1 MLGKLLKYDLKSIFK
16 YWWLFAVSS
25 VGVSVL
31 GAVSL
36 LGFTSAMQAATETDF
51 SVFIGLM
58 CFFAFLF
65 SLLALSAFIIVAEIL
80 IYVRFYKNL
89 FSDEGYLT
97 FTLPVK
103 RHQLLTS
110 KLIMAII
117 TEACTVTLFFVEIVS
132 IFLVGLGPLFLE
144 TFGLDSIGTLFEA
157 LGLIFAELGV
167 FSVIYIIEA
176 LLLSLV
182 TSAFSVLLV
191 FACISFGSMIAKK
204 HKVLASVG
212 IYYLVNSVVSSGYS
226 LVYLFGSSLIS
237 SIALTVP
244 QGFAMPIVAVALLV
258 AIAIVAALA
267 MLLYTLVHY
276 MLDKKL
282 NLA

>member
-31 GAVSL
+31 GAISL
-36 LGFTSAMQAATETDF
+36 LGFTSAMQADTETDF
-51 SVFIGLM
+51 IVFIGIM

-65 SLLALSAFIIVAEIL
+65 CMLALSAFIIVAEIL

-103 RHQLLTS
+103 RHQILTS

-117 TEACTVTLFFVEIVS
+117 TEACTVTLFLVEIVS
-132 IFLVGLGPLFLE
+132 IFFVGLGPLFLE

>member
-31 GAVSL
+31 GAISL
-36 LGFTSAMQAATETDF
+36 LGFASAMQADTETDF
-51 SVFIGLM
+51 SIFIGIM

-65 SLLALSAFIIVAEIL
+65 CMLALSAFIIVAEIL

-117 TEACTVTLFFVEIVS
+117 TEACTVTLLFVEIMS
-132 IFLVGLGPLFLE
+132 IFFVGLGPLFLE
-144 TFGLDSIGTLFEA
+144 TFGLDSIGALFEA
-157 LGLIFAELGV
+157 FGLIFAELGA
-167 FSVIYIIEA
+167 FSVIYLVE
-176 LLLSLV
+176 LLLLALV
-182 TSAFSVLLV
+182 SSAFSVLLV

-212 IYYLVNSVVSSGYS
+212 IYYLVSGVVSSSYS
-226 LVYLFGSSLIS
+226 FVYIFGSSLIS

-244 QGFAMPIVAVALLV
+244 HGFAMPIVAVALLV

>member
-1 MLGKLLKYDLKSIFK
+1 MLGKLLKYDLRSIFK

-25 VGVSVL
+25 IGVSVL

-36 LGFTSAMQAATETDF
+36 LGFVSTVNSETVSDLEI
-51 SVFIGLM
+51 FIGIM

-65 SLLALSAFIIVAEIL
+65 CMLALSAFIIVAEIL
-80 IYVRFYKNL
+80 IFVRFYKNL

-97 FTLPVK
+97 FTLPVM

-110 KLIMAII
+110 KLIMAVI
-117 TEACTVTLFFVEIVS
+117 TEACTVTLAFIEIVS
-132 IFLVGLGPLFLE
+132 IFFVGLGPLFLE

-167 FSVIYIIEA
+167 FSVIYLIEA
-176 LLLSLV
+176 LLLALV
-182 TSAFSVLLV
+182 SCAFSVLLV

-212 IYYLVNSVVSSGYS
+212 IYYLVSGVVSSGYS
-226 LVYLFGSSLIS
+226 FVYIFGSSLIS

-244 QGFAMPIVAVALLV
+244 HGLAMPIVAVALLV